1 MTPPGE
7 REAPATG
14 HVAPA
19 SERTGSAGPAT
30 LETEAAAS
38 RDAREPRTNKL
49 RILRPPGLI
58 VFALVVLLTLALW
71 WLYADSL
78 TERGVEATG
87 ASLVGARVDVES
99 ADVRLSEGS
108 VRLRGLAVA
117 NPDAPMRNLLEAEE
131 VVADLVMG
139 PLLSKKVVIQR
150 LSVSGVRFGTER
162 TVSGALENPD
172 PEAGQLWRSVNG
184 WAEQIELPT
193 LALGNLGGV
202 IRTDAIAADSLATV
216 QLARRVVTRADSM
229 RTDWEARIV
238 ALDPRPR
245 IDSVQAVAQ
254 RLEAFRLTPLTA
266 LQVPALVRDGRAA
279 LERLTS
285 LRTEIGAL
293 ETEVRAGITSLAI
306 GPDVLTSLRDQDLA
320 YARGLLDIPTLTA
333 PAISPALFGGTAL
346 TWLKPVLYWVQT
358 AERVLP
364 PGLDPKNRPGGRRAR
379 AAGTTFEFL
388 EGARYP
394 SFLVQEGDLDL
405 TIAGS
410 GAAAGAYTA
419 RVRGLTSSPAL
430 LRQPMELELAR
441 TQSSQG
447 PRSVMLD
454 AVLDHTGAQLRDSVM
469 LSMAGIGLPE
479 VDLGAVGGSLGLGE
493 GDAELS
499 LLRSGD
505 QIEARL
511 VWRSSQLSWTREGQP
526 VTALAAAPGLP
537 TLRGTAEWA
546 RDLIWRTL
554 AGVESV
560 ELEMA
565 LSGSLQNPSLAVS
578 SNLGDA
584 VAASFQRELGA
595 EIQAAE
601 QRLRQEVDERI
612 QPVVAEARG
621 RLSEVETQVAERLG
635 VQREEVEAVRMRL
648 EARIRELT
656 GVNDLR

>member
-1 MTPPGE
+1 M
-7 REAPATG
+7 
-14 HVAPA
+14 A
-19 SERTGSAGPAT
+19 SERDATAAT
-30 LETEAAAS
+30 LEAEPGTPGDAPRPAHDRS
-38 RDAREPRTNKL
+38 RLFRPR
-49 RILRPPGLI
+49 GLI
-58 VFALVVLLTLALW
+58 VFALVVALTLLLW
-71 WLYADSL
+71 WLWADSL
-78 TERGVEATG
+78 TERGVEASG

-117 NPDAPMRNLLEAEE
+117 NPDAPMRNLFEAEE
-131 VVADLVMG
+131 VVADLVLE
-139 PLLSKKVVIQR
+139 PLLSKKVVIER

-172 PEAGQLWRSVNG
+172 PEAGQLWRDVNA

-193 LALGNLGGV
+193 LTLGNLGGV

-216 QLARRVVTRADSM
+216 QFARRVMTRADSM

-279 LERLTS
+279 LERVTS
-285 LRTEIGAL
+285 LRAELSAL
-293 ETEVRAGITSLAI
+293 DTVVRAGLTSLAI

-320 YARGLLDIPTLTA
+320 YGRSLLDIPTLTA

-364 PGLDPKNRPGGRRAR
+364 PGLNPKNRPGRRRAR
-379 AAGTTFEFL
+379 AEGTTFEFL
-388 EGARYP
+388 EGAEYP
-394 SFLVQEGDLDL
+394 AFLLQEGDLGL
-405 TIAGS
+405 TIAGD
-410 GAAAGAYTA
+410 GAAAGEYTA

-430 LRQPMELELAR
+430 LRQPMEINLTR

-447 PRSVMLD
+447 PRTVTLD
-454 AVLDHTGAQLRDSVM
+454 ALLDHTSAVLRDSM
-469 LSMAGIGLPE
+469 TLSMAGIGLPE
-479 VDLGAVGGSLGLGE
+479 VDLGAIGGSLGLGE
-493 GDAELS
+493 GDAALS

-526 VTALAAAPGLP
+526 LTPLAAAPGLP
-537 TLRGTAEWA
+537 SLRGTAEWA
-546 RDLIWRTL
+546 RDLIWRSL

-560 ELEMA
+560 ELDMA
-565 LSGSLQNPSLAVS
+565 LSGSLENPSLSVS

-595 EIQAAE
+595 EILAAE

-621 RLSEVETQVAERLG
+621 RLSEVETQVAEQLG
-635 VQREEVEAVRMRL
+635 VPREEVEALRMRL
-648 EARIRELT
+648 ETRIKELT
-656 GVNDLR
+656 GVVRAP